1 MNRRITL
8 VAALLLLAANGPRA
22 EAREDE
28 HGSEDAPLIT
38 RGAIRLNLEGA
49 QAILLASREKAEA
62 MALKVNISVVDDGG
76 HPIAFARMDG
86 ARSASSYTSMTKAA
100 AAATLRQP
108 TGPVPAGAAEPD
120 PLLNL
125 SLQLTASASGGKV
138 TTLYGG
144 VPVVVDGQIIGAVGV
159 GGGTGEQDA
168 EIARAGIA
176 ALLERINA
184 TPPDGD
190 GDGDGDNAEGP

>member
-1 MNRRITL
+1 MNRRIAL
-8 VAALLLLAANGPRA
+8 VAVIVLLAANGRRA
-22 EAREDE
+22 VAQEDE
-28 HGSEDAPLIT
+28 HQPADAPLIT
-38 RGAIRLNLEGA
+38 RGAIRLNLGGA
-49 QAILLASREKAEA
+49 RAILAASQAKAEA
-62 MALKVNISVVDDGG
+62 MGLKVNISVVDDGG

-86 ARSASSYTSMTKAA
+86 ARSASSYTSMTKAT

-108 TGPVPAGAAEPD
+108 TGPVPPGAAEPD

-125 SLQLTASASGGKV
+125 GLQLTASASGGKV
-138 TTLYGG
+138 TTLFGG

-176 ALLERINA
+176 ALMEQIDA
-184 TPPDGD
+184 ASPVDD
-190 GDGDGDNAEGP
+190 DDEDEGS